1 MTRSFSTLSVL
12 ILAGLALS
20 SCADNRSAVGTY
32 LETGEKVK
40 LGDDRMDRMWAD
52 NPHYQDFKLHQ
63 LEIKK
68 GPEILSSVK
77 PVYPAALLL
86 SKKSG
91 RVTLTLF
98 VNKEGYVED
107 AKVME
112 TTDER
117 FNQAALQSAKGQKF
131 RPAQGTNGPVACFSV
146 QSINFIADSKERSE
160 IKKKKASAVVLFT
173 VGQDGRVSSA
183 HVEKPGDPMVD
194 KVAVANI
201 KRLVFPADR
210 TIGKEGVQK
219 KITYTV
225 HD

>member
-1 MTRSFSTLSVL
+1 VNRSFATLSVL

-20 SCADNRSAVGTY
+20 SCADNRSAVMTY
-32 LETGEKVK
+32 GENGGRIK
-40 LGDDRMDRMWAD
+40 LADGRMDRMWGD
-52 NPHYQDFKLHQ
+52 NPHYRDFKLHR

-68 GPEILSSVK
+68 SPEILSSVK

-107 AKVME
+107 VKLME

-117 FNQAALQSAKGQKF
+117 FNQAAVQSAKGQKF
-131 RPAQGTNGPVACFSV
+131 HPAQGANGPLACFSV
-146 QSINFIADSKERSE
+146 QSINFMADSKERSE
-160 IKKKKASAVVLFT
+160 TKRKKASAVVLFT
-173 VGQDGRVSSA
+173 VGQDGHVTSA

-201 KRLVFPADR
+201 KRLVFPADK
-210 TIGKEGVQK
+210 TIGKQGVQK